1 MLGRTILT
9 ALVLALLTIPCM
21 AEDKIG
27 RPLYRSAN
35 ATQAVDFGGDWIKG
49 FTSYRV
55 AVAVSGSPTGGT
67 LKVLAGGGVGGQ
79 AELSETIDLT
89 NPKIFIIDGPVDSL
103 RFAPHGFDGDGYT
116 VEVLA
121 WR

>member
-1 MLGRTILT
+1 MLGRTLLA
-9 ALVLALLTIPCM
+9 ALILALLAVPCQ

-35 ATQAVDFGGDWIKG
+35 ATQAVNFDGDWIKG
-49 FTSYRV
+49 FTRYRI
-55 AVAVSGSPTGGT
+55 AVAVSGSPGGGT
-67 LKVLAGGGVGGQ
+67 LKILAGGGVGGRT
-79 AELSETIDLT
+79 EFSETIDLT

-103 RFAPHGFDGDGYT
+103 RFVPQGFDGDGYT